1 MRGTSKK
8 AFPYVLDDDKVNP
21 VEEQTIVNI
30 KPWGGLDGSKISA
43 RYASTERIARKGY
56 TDVNVGKR
64 KKADEQ
70 SFLEVVESVQNYA
83 FSDDFPQYKGL
94 TDTKGKEDGKVN
106 KAGFMIKLDTDALI
120 LAFANDITLDQ
131 YNEIIEAASNAG
143 RLSPESKK
151 K

>member
-8 AFPYVLDDDKVNP
+8 AFPYTLDDDKENP
-21 VEEQTIVNI
+21 DDEQTIIYI

-64 KKADEQ
+64 KKADEA
-70 SFLEVVESVQNYA
+70 SFLEVVESVENFA
-83 FSDDFPQYKGL
+83 FSDNFPQYQKGE
-94 TDTKGKEDGKVN
+94 GIN
-106 KAGFMIKLDTDALI
+106 KAGFMVKLDTHDLLI
-120 LAFANDITLDQ
+120 AFANDITLDR